1 MEGRGPH
8 SPGPLNADPEAG
20 LNVLL
25 VLPILIPFLM
35 AILSILNWGNRVL
48 HRFLALAGSVGLL
61 FAALALL
68 TTVGERGI
76 LSTNVGNWPAPFGIV
91 LVADLPGAI
100 MVLMA
105 AIVGLAVVVYSF
117 GSMNKA
123 NEHFGY
129 YPLLLILLTG
139 MCGAFLTGD
148 LFNLYVWFEIMLIA
162 SFALL
167 ALGGSR
173 AQLEGSVKYFALN
186 LLVSA
191 FFLAGIG
198 FLYGMTGSLNMAA
211 LAQALRAAEPGLP
224 VTTVAI
230 FFMIAFGIKAAMFP
244 LYFWLPASYHTPP
257 VPVSAIFAG
266 LLTKVG
272 VYAMIRVFTLLFV
285 QDTAWTHGLLLAGAA
300 LTMLSGVLGAVAR
313 NEIRRILSFN
323 IISHIGYIVLGL
335 ALYQPLALAGAYF
348 YLVHHVIVMATLF
361 LVSGI
366 VRRVGGSMRLARL
379 GGLYQNHPGLA
390 LLFLVPALALSG
402 VPPLSGFWP
411 KLVLLQAM
419 LAEGL
424 WLVAAIA
431 LLVSLLTL
439 FSMMRIWAAAFW
451 GAAPADAPAVAPLRV
466 AERRALYVPVL
477 ALTGLTVA
485 ISLFA
490 GPVFELAQQAAAQLL
505 NPEQYIA
512 AVLGEGP

>member
-1 MEGRGPH
+1 M
-8 SPGPLNADPEAG
+8 
-20 LNVLL
+20 

-35 AILSILNWGNRVL
+35 AILSIINWGNRVL

-68 TTVGERGI
+68 TTVSERGI
-76 LSTNVGNWPAPFGIV
+76 LSSNIGDWPAPYGIV

-105 AIVGLAVVVYSF
+105 AIVGLAVLVYSTA
-117 GSMNKA
+117 SMDEA
-123 NEHFGY
+123 CERFGY
-129 YPLLLILLTG
+129 YPLILILLMG

-191 FFLAGIG
+191 FFLTGIG

-211 LAQALRAAEPGLP
+211 LAQSLRAAGPEQP

-257 VPVSAIFAG
+257 VAVSAIFAG

-313 NEIRRILSFN
+313 REIRRILSFN

-335 ALYQPLALAGAYF
+335 ALYRPLALAGAWL
-348 YLVHHVIVMATLF
+348 YLIHHVIVMATLF

-366 VRRVGGSMRLARL
+366 VQRVGGSFRLARL
-379 GGLYQNHPGLA
+379 GGLYQGHPGLA
-390 LLFLVPALALSG
+390 LLFLLPALALSG

-419 LAEGL
+419 LQDGL

-439 FSMMRIWAAAFW
+439 FSMMRIWVGAFW
-451 GAAPADAPAVAPLRV
+451 SKAPQSVATPGPLANV
-466 AERRALYVPVL
+466 ERRMLYGPVL
-477 ALTGLTVA
+477 ALTALTIA
-485 ISLFA
+485 ISVFA
-490 GPVFELAQQAAAQLL
+490 GPAFELTQRAAEQLL
-505 NPEQYIA
+505 DPQRYIV
-512 AVLGEGP
+512 AVLGESP

>member
-1 MEGRGPH
+1 M
-8 SPGPLNADPEAG
+8 
-20 LNVLL
+20 
-25 VLPILIPFLM
+25 LPVLIPFLM
-35 AILSILNWGNRVL
+35 AILSILNQGNRVL

-68 TTVGERGI
+68 TAVRAQGI

-91 LVADLPGAI
+91 LVADLTSAI
-100 MVLMA
+100 MVLLA

-117 GSMNKA
+117 GNMQREH
-123 NEHFGY
+123 EHFGY
-129 YPLLLILLTG
+129 YPLLLILLMG

-211 LAQALRAAEPGLP
+211 LAQALRAAGPELP

-272 VYAMIRVFTLLFV
+272 VYSMIRVFTLLFM
-285 QDTAWTHGLLLAGAA
+285 QDTEWTHGLLLAGAA

-335 ALYQPLALAGAYF
+335 ALLRPLALAGAIF
-348 YLVHHVIVMATLF
+348 YLIHHVIVMATLF

-366 VRRVGGSMRLARL
+366 IRRVGGSFRLARL
-379 GGLYQNHPGLA
+379 GGLYQAHPGLA
-390 LLFLVPALALSG
+390 LLFLAPALALSG
-402 VPPLSGFWP
+402 IPPLSGFWP
-411 KLVLLQAM
+411 KLALLQSM
-419 LAEGL
+419 LSGGL
-424 WLVAAIA
+424 WLMAAIA

-439 FSMMRIWAAAFW
+439 FSMIRIWVSAFW
-451 GAAPADAPAVAPLRV
+451 SAMPEAASAAAPLR
-466 AERRALYVPVL
+466 ALERRALYAPVMAL
-477 ALTGLTVA
+477 AALTVA
-485 ISLFA
+485 LSLFA
-490 GPVFELAQQAAAQLL
+490 GPVFELAQDAAAQLL
-505 NPEQYIA
+505 NPDAYIA

>member
-1 MEGRGPH
+1 
-8 SPGPLNADPEAG
+8 
-20 LNVLL
+20 
-25 VLPILIPFLM
+25 M
-35 AILSILNWGNRVL
+35 AILSILNWGNRPL

-68 TTVGERGI
+68 TAVGERGI

-91 LVADLPGAI
+91 LVADLTGAI
-100 MVLMA
+100 MVLLA

-117 GSMNKA
+117 GSMEREH
-123 NEHFGY
+123 EHFGY
-129 YPLLLILLTG
+129 YPLLLILLMG

-211 LAQALRAAEPGLP
+211 LAQALRTAGPGLP

-272 VYAMIRVFTLLFV
+272 VYSMIRVFTLLFV
-285 QDTAWTHGLLLAGAA
+285 QDTEWTHGLLLAGAA

-335 ALYQPLALAGAYF
+335 ALLRPLALAGAIF
-348 YLVHHVIVMATLF
+348 YLIHHVIVMATLF

-366 VRRVGGSMRLARL
+366 IRRVGGSFRLARL
-379 GGLYQNHPGLA
+379 GGLYQEHPGLA

-402 VPPLSGFWP
+402 IPPLSGFWP
-411 KLVLLQAM
+411 KLALLQSM
-419 LAEGL
+419 LADRL

-439 FSMMRIWAAAFW
+439 FSMIRIWDSAFW
-451 GAAPADAPAVAPLRV
+451 SVPSEPANTVAPLRV
-466 AERRALYVPVL
+466 LERRTLYAPVL
-477 ALTGLTVA
+477 ALAALTVA
-485 ISLFA
+485 LSLFA
-490 GPVFELAQQAAAQLL
+490 GPVFELAQDAAAQLL
-505 NPEQYIA
+505 NPQVYIA

>member
-1 MEGRGPH
+1 M
-8 SPGPLNADPEAG
+8 
-20 LNVLL
+20 
-25 VLPILIPFLM
+25 LPILIPFLM
-35 AILSILNWGNRVL
+35 AILSIINWGNRLL
-48 HRFLALAGSVGLL
+48 HRFLALAGCVGLL

-68 TTVGERGI
+68 TAVSSQGI
-76 LSTNVGNWPAPFGIV
+76 LSTNVGNWPAPFAIV

-105 AIVGLAVVVYSF
+105 ALVGLAVVVYST
-117 GSMNKA
+117 GSMDEA
-123 NEHFGY
+123 REGHGY
-129 YPLLLILLTG
+129 YPLVLILLAG

-191 FFLAGIG
+191 FFLTGVG

-211 LAQALRAAEPGLP
+211 LAQALRAAGPEQP

-313 NEIRRILSFN
+313 REIRRILSFN

-335 ALYQPLALAGAYF
+335 ALYRPLALAGAYL
-348 YLVHHVIVMATLF
+348 YMVHHVVVMATLF

-366 VRRVGGSMRLARL
+366 VQRVGGSFRLARL
-379 GGLYQNHPGLA
+379 GGLYHGHPGLA

-411 KLVLLQAM
+411 KLALLQVM
-419 LAEGL
+419 LEDGL

-439 FSMMRIWAAAFW
+439 FSMMRIWNGAFW
-451 GAAPADAPAVAPLRV
+451 SEAPAGVTPAPPLRLM
-466 AERRALYVPVL
+466 ERRLLFGPALALL
-477 ALTGLTVA
+477 ALTVG
-485 ISLFA
+485 ISVLA
-490 GPVFELAQQAAAQLL
+490 GPAFELAQRAAGQLL
-505 NPEQYIA
+505 DPQQYIA
-512 AVLGEGP
+512 AVLGEGT